1 MTDDTRFDSAHT
13 VLAADKYRRSRG
25 LWRLVAFLALAI
37 AILALAGRFAL
48 IDAPTDRIARIVIDG
63 TITTSRERVAA
74 IEAIAENDRVKGV
87 IVSINSP
94 GGTTAG
100 GEELYETLMA
110 LREAKP
116 VVAVINELGASAA
129 YMTAIGTD
137 RIFARRLSIVGS
149 IGVLYQHVNAGDLL
163 DTIGIDFDKVASGPL
178 KAEPDFDEPLTGPVR
193 ESIAALVDSSF
204 QWFIDIVA
212 ERRTLPRETVE
223 TLADGRI
230 VSGRAALDLG
240 LIDAIGGEAEATAW
254 LETEHDVAADLPP
267 PPPPPRSSPSIR
279 ARGKGSAGSPGSSA
293 ARRAAHSVCPLRV
306 PSRLTALFRFG
317 RLDQAARCRQAVP
330 RERCPWGGRR

>member
-1 MTDDTRFDSAHT
+1 MTDDPRFDSAHT

-25 LWRLVAFLALAI
+25 LWRLAAFLALAI

-63 TITTSRERVAA
+63 TITTSRERV
-74 IEAIAENDRVKGV
+74 EAIAALAENERVKGV

-100 GEELYETLMA
+100 GEELYESLMR
-110 LREAKP
+110 LRETGKP

-193 ESIAALVDSSF
+193 QSITNLVESSF
-204 QWFIDIVA
+204 EWFIDIVA
-212 ERRTLPRETVE
+212 ERRALPRETVE

-230 VSGRAALDLG
+230 VSGREALDAG

-254 LETEHDVAADLPP
+254 LEADREVAAGLPVVTVY
-267 PPPPPRSSPSIR
+267 PREGDGLGWLGWFLGSKVRETLGLPSSGPVALDGLVSLWQV
-279 ARGKGSAGSPGSSA
+279 GSS
-293 ARRAAHSVCPLRV
+293 R
-306 PSRLTALFRFG
+306 
-317 RLDQAARCRQAVP
+317 
-330 RERCPWGGRR
+330 